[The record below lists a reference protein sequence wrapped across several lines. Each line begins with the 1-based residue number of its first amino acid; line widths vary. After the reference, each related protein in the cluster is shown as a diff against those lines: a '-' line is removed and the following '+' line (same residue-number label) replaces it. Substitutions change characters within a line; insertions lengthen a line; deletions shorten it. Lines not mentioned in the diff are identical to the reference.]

1 MADFKY
7 EIVEEIGVL
16 SENARGWT
24 KELNKVSWNGG
35 APKYDLRDWAP
46 DHEKMGKGITLTEE
60 EAKETEGTAV
70 AGGRLENMNDKYATA
85 LERALYNW
93 YYGENGSDPEPVFNA
108 MSQGAEMG
116 MQCLIPIETPQELLQ
131 QLLEAE
137 SLQDGASFTINEE
150 LPISFQ
156 HLVVDEEGHYLIP
169 IFTSS
174 EQLNIGG
181 EGSAAINQSFGELL
195 DSLDQWPDCL
205 GYVVNPF
212 TNKIMVDRNIRDK
225 VRNFQPKSH
234 VAFVQGSVL
243 DLHVDAVVNSA
254 HKTLLGG
261 VEVDE
266 VLLAEAEGI
275 MDEAMLCGGGLN
287 GAIHAAAGQALFDE
301 CKTLGGCMP
310 GDAKIT
316 KAYGI
321 EYDDY
326 IIHTVGPFSQNDEE
340 EEEVLASCCT
350 KALDLTGGAWMHQH
364 CVPEHF
370 GGSQR
375 VPDGQGGA
383 GGSDFCSGVV

>member
-1 MADFKY
+1 
-7 EIVEEIGVL
+7 
-16 SENARGWT
+16 
-24 KELNKVSWNGG
+24 
-35 APKYDLRDWAP
+35 
-46 DHEKMGKGITLTEE
+46 
-60 EAKETEGTAV
+60 
-70 AGGRLENMNDKYATA
+70 MNDKYATA

-93 YYGENGSDPEPVFNA
+93 YYGENGADPEPVFNA
-108 MSQGAEMG
+108 MSQGAEKG

-137 SLQDGASFTINEE
+137 SLEDGASFTINEE

-326 IIHTVGPFSQNDEE
+326 IIHTVGPFFQNNEE
-340 EEEVLASCCT
+340 EEEVLASCYT
-350 KALDLTGGAWMHQH
+350 KALDLAAEHGCTSIAFPSISAGANGFPMGKVAPVAVISVVEWFEAH
-364 CVPEHF
+364 
-370 GGSQR
+370 
-375 VPDGQGGA
+375 PD
-383 GGSDFCSGVV
+383 VVMNVYLCANTPNEFKAYLRMIKQ

>member
-1 MADFKY
+1 
-7 EIVEEIGVL
+7 
-16 SENARGWT
+16 
-24 KELNKVSWNGG
+24 
-35 APKYDLRDWAP
+35 
-46 DHEKMGKGITLTEE
+46 MG
-60 EAKETEGTAV
+60 
-70 AGGRLENMNDKYATA
+70 NMNDKYATA

-93 YYGENGSDPEPVFNA
+93 YYGENGADPEPVFNA
-108 MSQGAEMG
+108 MSQGAENG
-116 MQCLIPIETPQELLQ
+116 MQCLIPIETPEELLQ
-131 QLLEAE
+131 QLLKAE
-137 SLQDGASFTINEE
+137 SLQDGTSFTINEE

-212 TNKIMVDRNIRDK
+212 TNKIMVDRKIREK
-225 VRNFQPKSH
+225 IRNFQPKSH

-261 VEVDE
+261 KEVDA
-266 VLLAEAEGI
+266 VLLAEADGDI
-275 MDEAMLCGGGLN
+275 DEAMLCGGGLN
-287 GAIHAAAGQALFDE
+287 GAIHAAAGKELFDE
-301 CKTLGGCMP
+301 CKTLGGCME

-321 EYDDY
+321 EYDDH
-326 IIHTVGPFSQNDEE
+326 IIHTVGPF
-340 EEEVLASCCT
+340 
-350 KALDLTGGAWMHQH
+350 
-364 CVPEHF
+364 F
-370 GGSQR
+370 
-375 VPDGQGGA
+375 
-383 GGSDFCSGVV
+383 